1 MGEKSSFFFFSFF
14 ICLSHFLLG
23 DIWDF
28 PPIRHVQGKF
38 SSNNLYALNTIFLE
52 LSRFLVLC
60 GKLCFRMQGPW
71 KGSSLWDRIYD
82 SSRDRVHFPLHF
94 LLHVLKSNKDCS
106 KTFFLSFIQ
115 MSADSIKE
123 SNFCILPSSIVNPV
137 GLEDRQTWRIQLP
150 FISYV
155 TLDKEL
161 TPQCQSVSSIEREK
175 WRCLSPGALGKMTCR
190 QVLDA
195 ELAHSKQSIRVSYHY
210 YCYYDYNYGI

>member
-1 MGEKSSFFFFSFF
+1 MLKTIRKLRKYFQTEIVGEKSAGQNGRKEFIFFFSFF
-14 ICLSHFLLG
+14 ICLSHALLG
-23 DIWDF
+23 YIWDF

-38 SSNNLYALNTIFLE
+38 SSNNLYALNMIFLE

-60 GKLCFRMQGPW
+60 GKLCFRMQGHW

-94 LLHVLKSNKDCS
+94 LLHVLKSDKDCS

-161 TPQCQSVSSIEREK
+161 YTSVPEHLIYRMRKVTMLVS
-175 WRCLSPGALGKMTCR
+175 W
-190 QVLDA
+190 
-195 ELAHSKQSIRVSYHY
+195 SIR
-210 YCYYDYNYGI
+210 